1 MNKGKKLGVLL
12 GILAAVCVITFA
24 VSRYEEKKEDIR
36 VSGETVL
43 SIAPDT
49 VTAISWETDSG
60 ALSFHREEMWKYDGD
75 EEFPVDEDKI
85 NERLALFESFNAAFT
100 IENADDISLYGLD
113 APECTINISTDD
125 KEYTITLG
133 DYSKMDA
140 QRYVSF
146 GDGNVYLAA
155 SDPTDMF
162 SAELSRMIKND
173 TTPDVTKVDSISFYG
188 SQRYD
193 IGYDENGD
201 SICADD
207 VYFADGKPLD
217 TAKVK
222 SYLRT
227 VSSLSL
233 GNYATYTATE
243 DNLDFYGL
251 DEPTLSLNLHYTDD
265 DGAQQSFTLGIGQN
279 QSELEIAQKNK
290 EEDESDVQAYARVGD
305 SRIIYELDSNS
316 FQALCKAGYDD
327 LRHSEL
333 FTGDF
338 DAVTGLEFTLDGES
352 YAFEL
357 IEVDDGKLLSSPELI
372 WQFNGAEI
380 DIDSIED
387 ALASLSADS
396 FTTEV
401 DAGKLELGIKI
412 LMDSETH
419 PQLDIRLYRRDG
431 QNCTAV
437 IDGDVTA
444 LVARADV
451 VDMIEAVN
459 AIILGSGVE

>member
-12 GILAAVCVITFA
+12 GILAAACVITFA

-113 APECTINISTDD
+113 APECTISISTDD
-125 KEYTITLG
+125 NEYTITLG

-146 GDGNVYLAA
+146 GDDNVYLAA

-193 IGYDENGD
+193 ISYDENGD

-316 FQALCKAGYDD
+316 FQALCKAEYDD

-352 YAFEL
+352 YVFEL
-357 IEVDDGKLLSSPELI
+357 TEVDDGKLLSSPELI
-372 WQFNGAEI
+372 WQYNGTEI

-387 ALASLSADS
+387 ALASLTADS
-396 FTTEV
+396 FTTEG
-401 DAGKLELGIKI
+401 DTAKLELGIKI
-412 LMDSETH
+412 LMDSEAH
-419 PQLDIRLYRRDG
+419 PRLDIRLYRRDG

-437 IDGDVTA
+437 IDGEVTA
-444 LVARADV
+444 LVARTDV

-459 AIILGSGVE
+459 AIILGSSEE

>member
-12 GILAAVCVITFA
+12 GVFVAVCVITVA

-43 SIAPDT
+43 SIDPDT

-60 ALSFHREEMWKYDGD
+60 TLSFHREETWKYDGD

-85 NERLALFESFNAAFT
+85 NERLAPFKDFNAAFT
-100 IENADDISLYGLD
+100 IENANDISLYGLD
-113 APECTINISTDD
+113 TPECTISITTSA

-140 QRYVSF
+140 QRYISF

-162 SAELSRMIKND
+162 STELPRMIKND
-173 TTPDVTKVDSISFYG
+173 TTPNLTKVDSIRFYG
-188 SQRYD
+188 NERYNISYSED
-193 IGYDENGD
+193 GD

-217 TAKVK
+217 TDKVNR
-222 SYLRT
+222 YLRT
-227 VSSLSL
+227 ISSLALS
-233 GNYATYTATE
+233 NYATYTAT
-243 DNLDFYGL
+243 DSNLDFYGL
-251 DEPTLSLNLHYTDD
+251 AEPTLTFNLQYAND
-265 DGAQQSFTLGIGQN
+265 DGSEESFTLSIGQN
-279 QSELEIAQKNK
+279 QSELEVARKNN
-290 EEDESDVQAYARVGD
+290 EDESSVQAYARVGD
-305 SRIIYELDSNS
+305 SSIIYELDADS

-327 LRHSEL
+327 LRHSAL

-338 DAVTGLEFTLDGES
+338 DAVTGLEFTLDGETQV
-352 YAFEL
+352 FEL
-357 IEVDDGKLLSSPELI
+357 TEVDDGKLLSSPELI
-372 WQFNGAEI
+372 WQYNGAEI

-387 ALASLSADS
+387 ALASLTAES
-396 FTTEV
+396 FTT
-401 DAGKLELGIKI
+401 DGDTDKLELGIKI
-412 LMDSETH
+412 LMDSDTH
-419 PQLDIRLYRRDG
+419 PRLDIRLYRRDG

-437 IDGDVTA
+437 IDGEVAA
-444 LVARADV
+444 LVARAEV

-459 AIILGSGVE
+459 AIILGSGEE

>member
-12 GILAAVCVITFA
+12 GIFAAVCVVTFA

-113 APECTINISTDD
+113 APECTISISTDE

-193 IGYDENGD
+193 ISYDENGD

-207 VYFADGKPLD
+207 VYYADGKPLD

-222 SYLRT
+222 TYLRT

-279 QSELEIAQKNK
+279 KSELEIAQKNK

-338 DAVTGLEFTLDGES
+338 DAVTGLEFTLDGET
-352 YAFEL
+352 YVFEL
-357 IEVDDGKLLSSPELI
+357 TEVDDGKLLSSPELI
-372 WQFNGAEI
+372 WQYNGAEI

-387 ALASLSADS
+387 ALASLTADI
-396 FTTEV
+396 FTTEG
-401 DAGKLELGIKI
+401 DTAKLELGIKI
-412 LMDSETH
+412 LMDNEAH
-419 PQLDIRLYRRDG
+419 PQLDICLYRRDG

-437 IDGDVTA
+437 IDGAVTA
-444 LVARADV
+444 LVTRADV

-459 AIILGSGVE
+459 AIILGTSEE